1 MTIVVM
7 RADVGTVLEPF
18 LRLVTLYVTS
28 RTRGLGG
35 LEAWRL
41 GRNQLIKST
50 DERRREVL

>member
-1 MTIVVM
+1 MMVMTIVVM

-35 LEAWRL
+35 LGE
-41 GRNQLIKST
+41 IS
-50 DERRREVL
+50 